1 MPSTCTRRTKLKT
14 ICIFIYYIHLIIV
27 IFILVVN
34 LKRRHLNTP
43 LWTSSAYAYTY
54 MCVLWCRHTHKEPVM
69 LMTTTASHHRQFH
82 LVLSDIFSS
91 SSVLNTHTHVQWI
104 LKVIPVEVF
113 PNKIYMCGCLV
124 MCWLCTSGCYPK
136 KLLRCMNLD
145 WNSFVA

>member
-113 PNKIYMCGCLV
+113 PNKIYIYV
-124 MCWLCTSGCYPK
+124 WLLSHVLTMHIRMLSKEIIAMYE
-136 KLLRCMNLD
+136 
-145 WNSFVA
+145 S